1 MRVTA
6 IPALVRAN
14 PSLARAAAWVL
25 AGVLLAGSLAAYDSR
40 TTLLASIVGTV
51 IVAGVEPR
59 PMIGRIAAVAAA
71 LLLSFLP
78 WAMTLAVRYGE
89 PDLTLP
95 TLSVV
100 PFALGLLLLPVG
112 AGRMRRALLTV
123 PAFVVTAAATIWV
136 AFGTIYGHFW
146 LNESRLDALA
156 AVLASTPAIRS
167 LSLGTGYQD
176 RSGNEFDSYRFV
188 NDVLVT
194 HYPGQARPHQQQ
206 PMIYIG
212 DELRALKVPRE
223 RYDALRRLMARAKI
237 GFVSRDPANGH
248 VDMHR
253 IGFDNEYDLFLLH
266 VPGDES
272 PRRELADM
280 GSPNRH
286 WFWVRRY

>member
-71 LLLSFLP
+71 LLLSSLP

-123 PAFVVTAAATIWV
+123 PAFVVTAAATI
-136 AFGTIYGHFW
+136 
-146 LNESRLDALA
+146 
-156 AVLASTPAIRS
+156 
-167 LSLGTGYQD
+167 
-176 RSGNEFDSYRFV
+176 
-188 NDVLVT
+188 
-194 HYPGQARPHQQQ
+194 
-206 PMIYIG
+206 
-212 DELRALKVPRE
+212 
-223 RYDALRRLMARAKI
+223 
-237 GFVSRDPANGH
+237 
-248 VDMHR
+248 
-253 IGFDNEYDLFLLH
+253 
-266 VPGDES
+266 
-272 PRRELADM
+272 
-280 GSPNRH
+280 
-286 WFWVRRY
+286 